1 MKKSDIAMIILIASV
16 SAMIAFFIGNQLSFL
31 KPDPKGVAVP
41 TAEAIVS
48 DVPEAGDQFK
58 VFKEEK
64 QARSVADSR
73 MQDKIE
79 SERKKEDSSNELSI
93 PLVTIQN

>member
-1 MKKSDIAMIILIASV
+1 MIILIASV

-48 DVPEAGDQFK
+48 DVPEADK
-58 VFKEEK
+58 TVFTSD
-64 QARSVADSR
+64 A
-73 MQDKIE
+73 I
-79 SERKKEDSSNELSI
+79 N
-93 PLVTIQN
+93 PTIQTVIGGNATSR